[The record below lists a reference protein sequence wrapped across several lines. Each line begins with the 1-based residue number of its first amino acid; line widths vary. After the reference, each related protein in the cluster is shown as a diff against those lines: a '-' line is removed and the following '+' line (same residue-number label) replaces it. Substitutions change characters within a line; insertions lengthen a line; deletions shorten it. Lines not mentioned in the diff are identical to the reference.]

1 MIDKPSVLA
10 VTSEVPWPLN
20 SGGHLRTFH
29 LLRTL
34 TRRFDVRLVAPTLGN
49 DEAGRAALE
58 RAGVTL
64 HLVPVSPRRH
74 LSETVKVAMSAVR
87 REPYVLFARHR
98 RRAVWRA
105 LAAEAARRHPEVLYL
120 DHLDSLVYADA
131 VPDVPVVI
139 DLHNVYSRLASRA
152 ADEVPGRIRRR
163 YLAGEARLL
172 VERELAAAHRAH
184 TIMAVSDDDARYFSS
199 LGTARVVVV
208 PNGVDCS
215 AYAGASAVRP
225 GPPTLLYVGALDW
238 PPNASAARLLAT
250 DVLAS
255 VCQRVPAARVVIV
268 GKNPPPEVLAL
279 AHSQP
284 HVEVAGNVRDVVPY
298 FRSAHV
304 LAVPLEAGGGTRLKI
319 LEAFAAGL
327 PVVSTPVGCE
337 GIDGVHDQHLLVA
350 DRPAFA
356 DAIVQVLLDPAAAHE
371 RADRAQQ
378 LVQQGY
384 DWSAVGRRALDAVSC
399 ASTAIG
405 SPAAILKELAVQTE
419 MPIR

>member
-1 MIDKPSVLA
+1 MDRPSVLA

-34 TRRFDVRLVAPTLGN
+34 TARFDVRLVAPAQGN
-49 DEAGRAALE
+49 DEEARAALE
-58 RAGVTL
+58 GAGVTL
-64 HLVPVSPRRH
+64 RLVPVSARSH
-74 LSETVKVAMSAVR
+74 LSEAVKVATSAVR

-98 RRAVWRA
+98 RREVWRA
-105 LAAEAARRHPEVLYL
+105 LAAEAARRRPEVLYL

-139 DLHNVYSRLASRA
+139 DLHNVYSRLARRA
-152 ADEVPGRIRRR
+152 ADEVPGRVRRR

-172 VERELAAAHRAH
+172 AAREAVAARKAH
-184 TIMAVSDDDARYFSS
+184 TIMAVSDDDGRYFSS
-199 LGTARVVVV
+199 LGAARVVVV

-215 AYAGASAVRP
+215 SYAATSAVRP

-250 DVLAS
+250 GVLAA
-255 VCQRVPAARVVIV
+255 VRQRVPAAHVTIV

-279 AHSQP
+279 ARSQP

-337 GIDGVHDQHLLVA
+337 GIDGIHDEHLLVA
-350 DRPAFA
+350 DRPQFA
-356 DAIVQVLLDPAAAHE
+356 DAIVRVLLDPAAARE

-378 LVQQGY
+378 LAQQFY
-384 DWSAVGRRALDAVSC
+384 DWSVVGRRAVDAVAC
-399 ASTAIG
+399 ASAAIG
-405 SPAAILKELAVQTE
+405 GRPRPLEALSVQAE

>member
-1 MIDKPSVLA
+1 MDRPSLLA
-10 VTSEVPWPLN
+10 ATSEVPWPLN

-34 TRRFDVRLVAPTLGN
+34 TSRFDVCLVAPTLGN

-64 HLVPVSPRRH
+64 RLVPVPPRKP
-74 LSETVKVAMSAVR
+74 LSEAMKVAMSAVR

-105 LAAEAARRHPEVLYL
+105 LAAEAARRRPDVLYL

-139 DLHNVYSRLASRA
+139 DLHNVYSRLALRA
-152 ADEVPGRIRRR
+152 ADEVPGRVRRR

-172 VERELAAAHRAH
+172 AQRELVAARRAH
-184 TIMAVSDDDARYFSS
+184 TIMAVSDDDGQYFSA
-199 LGTARVVVV
+199 LGAPRVVVV

-215 AYAGASAVRP
+215 AYAGAYAERP

-250 DVLAS
+250 DVLEA
-255 VCQRVPAARVVIV
+255 VRRRVPEARVMIV

-279 AHSQP
+279 ARSQP

-298 FRSAHV
+298 FRNAHV

-337 GIDGVHDQHLLVA
+337 GIDGLHEEHLLVA
-350 DRPAFA
+350 DRPEFA
-356 DAIVQVLLDPAAAHE
+356 DAIVRVLLDPAAARA

-378 LVQQGY
+378 LVQHGY
-384 DWSAVGRRALDAVSC
+384 DWSAVGGRAVDAVSC
-399 ASTAIG
+399 ASAAIG
-405 SPAAILKELAVQTE
+405 SRAATLNALAVQAE

>member
-49 DEAGRAALE
+49 DEAGCAALE

>member
-1 MIDKPSVLA
+1 MGRPSVLA

-34 TRRFDVRLVAPTLGN
+34 TARFDVRLVAPTRGD

-58 RAGVTL
+58 RTGVTL
-64 HLVPVSPRRH
+64 RLVPVSPRMH
-74 LSETVKVAMSAVR
+74 LSEALSVAMSAAR

-105 LAAEAARRHPEVLYL
+105 LAAEAARERPDVLYL

-131 VPDVPVVI
+131 VPDVPMVI

-152 ADEVPGRIRRR
+152 ADDVPGRVRRR

-172 VERELAAAHRAH
+172 AERELLAARKAH

-199 LGTARVVVV
+199 LGTAQVVVV

-215 AYAGASAVRP
+215 AYAGAPAARP
-225 GPPTLLYVGALDW
+225 GPPMLLYVGALDW

-250 DVLAS
+250 SVLSA
-255 VCQRVPAARVVIV
+255 VRERVPEARVTIV
-268 GKNPPPEVLAL
+268 GKNPPPEILAL
-279 AHSQP
+279 AQSQP
-284 HVEVAGNVRDVVPY
+284 NVEVAGNVRDVVPY

-337 GIDGVHDQHLLVA
+337 GIDGVHDEHLLVA
-350 DRPAFA
+350 DRSQFV
-356 DAIVQVLLDPAAAHE
+356 DAIVKVLLDPAAARE

-378 LVQQGY
+378 LAHQCY
-384 DWSAVGRRALDAVSC
+384 DWTAVGRRAVDAVSC
-399 ASTAIG
+399 ASAAIG
-405 SPAAILKELAVQTE
+405 SRAATLKEFAVQTE
-419 MPIR
+419 MSIR

>member
-1 MIDKPSVLA
+1 MDRPSVLA

-34 TRRFDVRLVAPTLGN
+34 TTRFDVRLVAPTRGN

-64 HLVPVSPRRH
+64 RLVPVSPRRH
-74 LSETVKVAMSAVR
+74 LSEAVKVAMSAVR

-105 LAAEAARRHPEVLYL
+105 LAAEAAHERPDVLYL

-152 ADEVPGRIRRR
+152 ADEVPGRVRRR

-172 VERELAAAHRAH
+172 ARRELLAARKAH
-184 TIMAVSDDDARYFSS
+184 TILAVSDDDAGYFST
-199 LGTARVVVV
+199 LGAARVVVV

-215 AYAGASAVRP
+215 AYAGASAAPP

-250 DVLAS
+250 DVLAA
-255 VCQRVPAARVVIV
+255 VRQRVPAAHVTIV

-279 AHSQP
+279 ARSQP
-284 HVEVAGNVRDVVPY
+284 HVEVAGNVRDIVPY

-337 GIDGVHDQHLLVA
+337 GIDGVHEEHLLVA
-350 DRPAFA
+350 DRPQFA
-356 DAIVQVLLDPAAAHE
+356 DAIVRVLLDPAAARK

-378 LVQQGY
+378 MAQQCY
-384 DWSAVGRRALDAVSC
+384 DWSEVGRRAIDAV
-399 ASTAIG
+399 ANAAAQVAPG
-405 SPAAILKELAVQTE
+405 PATLAGFQVQTE

>member
-1 MIDKPSVLA
+1 VIDKPSVLA

>member
-1 MIDKPSVLA
+1 MDRPSVLA

-29 LLRTL
+29 LLRML

-58 RAGVTL
+58 CAGVTL

-105 LAAEAARRHPEVLYL
+105 LAAEAARRRPEVLYL

-152 ADEVPGRIRRR
+152 ADEVPGRVRRH

-172 VERELAAAHRAH
+172 VERELVAARRAH
-184 TIMAVSDDDARYFSS
+184 TIMAVSDDDAGYFSS

-215 AYAGASAVRP
+215 AYAGASAARP

-255 VCQRVPAARVVIV
+255 VRQHVPAARVMIV

-279 AHSQP
+279 ARSQP
-284 HVEVAGNVRDVVPY
+284 NVEVAGNVRDVVPY

-337 GIDGVHDQHLLVA
+337 GIDGVHDEHLLVA
-350 DRPAFA
+350 DRSGFA

-378 LVQQGY
+378 LVQQAY
-384 DWSAVGRRALDAVSC
+384 DWSAVGRRAVDAVSC
-399 ASTAIG
+399 ASAAIG
-405 SPAAILKELAVQTE
+405 SRDGILKELAVQTE

>member
-1 MIDKPSVLA
+1 VIDRPSVLA

-105 LAAEAARRHPEVLYL
+105 LAAEAARRRPEVLYL

-172 VERELAAAHRAH
+172 VERELAAAQRAH
-184 TIMAVSDDDARYFSS
+184 TIMAVSDDDARYFSA

-255 VCQRVPAARVVIV
+255 VRQRLPAARVMIV
-268 GKNPPPEVLAL
+268 GKNPPPDVLAL
-279 AHSQP
+279 ATSQP

-319 LEAFAAGL
+319 LEAFAAAL

-337 GIDGVHDQHLLVA
+337 GIDGVHDEHLLVA

-371 RADRAQQ
+371 RAARAQQ
-378 LVQQGY
+378 LVQEAY

>member
-152 ADEVPGRIRRR
+152 ADEVPGRVRRR

-255 VCQRVPAARVVIV
+255 VRQRVPAARVVIV

-337 GIDGVHDQHLLVA
+337 GIDGVHDEHLLVA

>member
-1 MIDKPSVLA
+1 MDRPSVLA

-34 TRRFDVRLVAPTLGN
+34 ARRFDVRLVAPTRGS
-49 DEAGRAALE
+49 DEPGRAALE

-64 HLVPVSPRRH
+64 RLVPVSPRTRM
-74 LSETVKVAMSAVR
+74 SEAMKVAAAAVR

-98 RRAVWRA
+98 NRGVSRA
-105 LAAEAARRHPEVLYL
+105 LAAEARVCRPDVLYL

-131 VPDVPVVI
+131 VPDVPMVI
-139 DLHNVYSRLASRA
+139 DLHNVYSRLAGRA
-152 ADEVPGRIRRR
+152 GDEVPGRLQRS

-172 VERELAAAHRAH
+172 ARRELVAARKAH
-184 TIMAVSDDDARYFSS
+184 TIMAVSDDDAGYFSA
-199 LGTARVVVV
+199 LGAARVVVV

-215 AYAGASAVRP
+215 AYAGASAARP

-238 PPNASAARLLAT
+238 PPNATAARLLAT
-250 DVLAS
+250 EVLAA
-255 VCQRVPAARVVIV
+255 VRQQVPDARVTIV

-279 AHSQP
+279 AAMQN
-284 HVEVAGNVRDVVPY
+284 VEVAGNVRDVVPY

-337 GIDGVHDQHLLVA
+337 GIDGVHGEHFLVA
-350 DRPAFA
+350 DRPQFA
-356 DAIVQVLLDPAAAHE
+356 DAIVRSLLDPAAAGE
-371 RADRAQQ
+371 RASRAQQ
-378 LVQQGY
+378 LAEQCY
-384 DWSAVGRRALDAVSC
+384 DWSAVGQRAVDAVSC
-399 ASTAIG
+399 A
-405 SPAAILKELAVQTE
+405 AAADGTRAEALDMGREIQRSAAL
-419 MPIR
+419 